1 MVQVENQT
9 NLIRMCGTLNVSK
22 DRCKK
27 IDYELR
33 TTFAPKLPSS
43 VDVVTIAK
51 QIRGAKNMCY
61 NSLCQRL
68 LSNEVRGPKTALA

>member
-1 MVQVENQT
+1 MEAK
-9 NLIRMCGTLNVSK
+9 I
-22 DRCKK
+22 DAKK

-33 TTFAPKLPSS
+33 TTFAPKLLSS
-43 VDVVTIAK
+43 MDVVTIAK

-68 LSNEVRGPKTALA
+68 LSKRSTRP